1 MIVVTKDGKRYVYD
15 MGYYTDVSKIENM
28 LKEYITDK
36 RYSIST
42 IALQLKYGG
51 VDINCQGINFRNMAR
66 VIMDKNT
73 IEMKVD

>member
-15 MGYYTDVSKIENM
+15 TDDLSKIESIIR
-28 LKEYITDK
+28 EYITDK
-36 RYSIST
+36 RYSIQT

-51 VDINCQGINFRNMAR
+51 VDIKCQGINFRNMAT
-66 VIMDKNT
+66 VIMDENT

>member
-15 MGYYTDVSKIENM
+15 TDDVSKIESI
-28 LKEYITDK
+28 LKEYITDE
-36 RYSIST
+36 RYSISS

-51 VDINCQGINFRNMAR
+51 VNIKCNDINFKNMAR
-66 VIMDKNT
+66 VIMDENT

>member
-15 MGYYTDVSKIENM
+15 TNDLPKIEKV

-51 VDINCQGINFRNMAR
+51 VDIKCQGINFRNMAR

>member
-1 MIVVTKDGKRYVYD
+1 
-15 MGYYTDVSKIENM
+15 M